1 MLDVDRGSAVVRQFV
16 RAPGL
21 LLEPL
26 DDVWGAYSSLSG
38 ETHLLNDESVAIIE
52 ALNGERPCSAVAV
65 SELLSLDCGLPV
77 ADVERS
83 IGEAWD
89 QLIEAGL
96 IREQAST
103 SYPVQ

>member
-1 MLDVDRGSAVVRQFV
+1 MLDVHCGCAVVRQFV

-38 ETHLLNDESVAIIE
+38 ETHLLNDESVAIVE
-52 ALNGERPCSAVAV
+52 ALEATRPFSVAAV
-65 SELLSLDCGLPV
+65 SELLALDCGLP
-77 ADVERS
+77 AAEVEQV
-83 IGEAWD
+83 IGAAWD

-96 IREQAST
+96 IREQVST